1 MTSDFNNRD
10 LQIPITTNL
19 HNITSGYIIVF
30 NNFE

>member
-19 HNITSGYIIVF
+19 HNITSGYVF

>member
-19 HNITSGYIIVF
+19 HNITSEYVF